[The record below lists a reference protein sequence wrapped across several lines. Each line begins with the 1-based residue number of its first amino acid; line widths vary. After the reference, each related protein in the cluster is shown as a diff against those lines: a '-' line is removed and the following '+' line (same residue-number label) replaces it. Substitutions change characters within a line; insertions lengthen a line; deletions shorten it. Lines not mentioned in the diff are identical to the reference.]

1 MDVWIHTNQ
10 NETINVEVQRNEKG
24 AHPKRVRYH
33 ASLMDTHTS
42 MLHGEFKELE
52 DMYVVFITET
62 DVFKQDLPIYHIERT
77 MKKTEEDFN
86 DGMHIMYLNASKQ
99 ENTAIGCL
107 MHDFN
112 CTNASDMYYETL
124 RNRVRYYKEDEG
136 EIRTMCK
143 IWDDIHQEAIFRN

>member
-1 MDVWIHTNQ
+1 
-10 NETINVEVQRNEKG
+10 
-24 AHPKRVRYH
+24 
-33 ASLMDTHTS
+33 
-42 MLHGEFKELE
+42 
-52 DMYVVFITET
+52 
-62 DVFKQDLPIYHIERT
+62 
-77 MKKTEEDFN
+77 
-86 DGMHIMYLNASKQ
+86 MYLNASKQ

-143 IWDDIHQEAIFRN
+143 IWDDVRQEEIQLGKEEGKAEEKIQTTINSWKKGIHDLDLIQEVSGLSLTKIKQILEL

>member
-1 MDVWIHTNQ
+1 
-10 NETINVEVQRNEKG
+10 
-24 AHPKRVRYH
+24 
-33 ASLMDTHTS
+33 
-42 MLHGEFKELE
+42 
-52 DMYVVFITET
+52 
-62 DVFKQDLPIYHIERT
+62 
-77 MKKTEEDFN
+77 
-86 DGMHIMYLNASKQ
+86 MHIMYLNASKQ

-143 IWDDIHQEAIFRN
+143 I